1 MPRDVDKETVE
12 KAFKTVMR
20 MMEKRLKR
28 KGRGPYLFTHQIDG
42 IIDEEFNLELKSA
55 MHKNDLK
62 EFRSELIDI
71 AVAAIFGIASIDA
84 GAVST

>member
-1 MPRDVDKETVE
+1 VAKRTIDETFEEVRQ
-12 KAFKTVMR
+12 ML
-20 MMEKRLKR
+20 EKRLKK

-55 MHKNDLK
+55 MHQNDLK
-62 EFRSELIDI
+62 QFRSELIDI
-71 AVAAIFGIASIDA
+71 AVAALFGIASIDE